1 VEDNVA
7 NTGVRIKEYFLA
19 GQGRANYIFQIIRS
33 PLLLAQAPNKL
44 SQQSSHSTK
53 KRKRRSSMITVDSV
67 YMACTLFERTNT
79 TDVPWSKTSSVVC
92 TSDMTRNRFKSK

>member
-19 GQGRANYIFQIIRS
+19 GQGRARYSFQIIRS
-33 PLLLAQAPNKL
+33 PLLLVQAPNKL

-53 KRKRRSSMITVDSV
+53 KRKRRSSMIIVDSV
-67 YMACTLFERTNT
+67 YMACTLFERT
-79 TDVPWSKTSSVVC
+79 DVPWSKTSSVLC
-92 TSDMTRNRFKSK
+92 KSDMTRNRFKSK